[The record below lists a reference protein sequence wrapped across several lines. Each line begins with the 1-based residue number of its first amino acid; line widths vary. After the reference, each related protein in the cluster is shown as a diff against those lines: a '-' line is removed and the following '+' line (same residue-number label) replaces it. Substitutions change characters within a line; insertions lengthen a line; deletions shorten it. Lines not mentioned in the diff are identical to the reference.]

1 MAIRAPQTHDLSPT
15 NTALVAAASKPP
27 PTSGEIAALRA
38 EKRAAQ
44 KKRGKAAKSR
54 DHGVT
59 DRHETIKPPQKKPS
73 RIGVD
78 ILAGRNNQGGN
89 SYGCRALHS

>member
-1 MAIRAPQTHDLSPT
+1 MASRGPQTHDLSPT
-15 NTALVAAASKPP
+15 NTALVAASSMRP

-38 EKRAAQ
+38 EKRALQ
-44 KKRGKAAKSR
+44 KKPRKAAKSR
-54 DHGVT
+54 DHGRQTVL
-59 DRHETIKPPQKKPS
+59 QKKPS

-78 ILAGRNNQGGN
+78 LLAGLNDQGGG